1 MRIEW
6 RPEARADLKQ
16 LINYIADRNLP
27 AAIELN
33 QAIHAAAST
42 VSKHPHLYRTGR
54 VRGTREIVAHANYL
68 LVYRVT
74 DQIEILNVLHARQE
88 YP

>member
-42 VSKHPHLYRTGR
+42 VSRHPHLYRTGR

-74 DQIEILNVLHARQE
+74 DQLEILNVLHARQE